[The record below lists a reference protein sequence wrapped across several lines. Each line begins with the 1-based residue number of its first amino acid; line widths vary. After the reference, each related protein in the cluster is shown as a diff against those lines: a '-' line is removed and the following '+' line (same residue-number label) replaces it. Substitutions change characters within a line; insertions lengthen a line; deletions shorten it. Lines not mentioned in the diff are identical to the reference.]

1 MRKESCE
8 RVNRNPAGPGR
19 AGSHI
24 IRNISLRQHT
34 AAHAH
39 ATAHTD
45 ISPPSR
51 RQPHSPPGRVCITI
65 SAHPM
70 FRVRCEARVSHHAP
84 PRICTPTW

>member
-45 ISPPSR
+45 ISDLTPIAPTAAQSTGSGVHHHQR
-51 RQPHSPPGRVCITI
+51 SSDVP
-65 SAHPM
+65 
-70 FRVRCEARVSHHAP
+70 CEM
-84 PRICTPTW
+84 